1 MDGGWPRRGRKGA
14 TAFQNLKRGRR
25 SEREMERAVPVRKTH
40 ASTAGLL
47 SWSESPGPDN
57 AAAAAGAAAPPSSRP
72 SLKVEQIDR

>member
-1 MDGGWPRRGRKGA
+1 
-14 TAFQNLKRGRR
+14 
-25 SEREMERAVPVRKTH
+25 MERAVPVRKTH